1 MCQGLSMLPRLRTA
15 LQMAH
20 LEINAAQCLL
30 LLLLNVLCYSTG
42 HHTELHGL
50 STQLPHNMQTCVMSP
65 AHQVICFS
73 FAVPKIWIFAF
84 LSTRNLPH
92 CTLCCEKALYK
103 SQKATTDNS
112 GHLKLWPTTMEKAF
126 GLICCH
132 YHSECQADRT
142 QESAGQNYSSSNI
155 TTSKDQP
162 SNEAQLSLHIQ
173 TITAPGL
180 QLPTSSSTVKMNSS
194 CSEAIKHQVRILCS
208 LRSFLQN
215 PLFNHS

>member
-1 MCQGLSMLPRLRTA
+1 MNKGSYVPRP
-15 LQMAH
+15 QH
-20 LEINAAQCLL
+20 AAQAQNCTSDGSPGDKGSVQQCLL

-50 STQLPHNMQTCVMSP
+50 STQLPHDMQTCVMSQ
-65 AHQVICFS
+65 AHQVVCFS

-142 QESAGQNYSSSNI
+142 QSQQDRTIPPPTSPPQRISPRTKPSSVF
-155 TTSKDQP
+155 TFRP
-162 SNEAQLSLHIQ
+162 SQLQVFNCQLQAAQLRW
-173 TITAPGL
+173 T
-180 QLPTSSSTVKMNSS
+180 LPV
-194 CSEAIKHQVRILCS
+194 
-208 LRSFLQN
+208 LR
-215 PLFNHS
+215 P